1 MYSDGNNGCR
11 APCPPSS
18 RTANARN
25 GWPVFFGVITS
36 DATCEPGHLALRAA
50 AALRRLDH
58 TSMNQRKRP
67 SSAGSSRELRR
78 RRVANN
84 HAFPISDVRSPL
96 DSTPIYRPTPP
107 MYLTLRG
114 AVVAAAGRAS
124 GPHICHARPAGPEQ
138 NRRRLALLPRTV
150 ANRHRCLHQAP
161 EAWRLRQRR
170 RPEVDEHAARAPRRR
185 APPPSA
191 RDRRD
196 MAR

>member
-1 MYSDGNNGCR
+1 MPRLQHALATVDTFFLSYLIFYRGDNERHQRSP
-11 APCPPSS
+11 AATPP
-18 RTANARN
+18 AQQ
-25 GWPVFFGVITS
+25 
-36 DATCEPGHLALRAA
+36 
-50 AALRRLDH
+50 RRLDH

-78 RRVANN
+78 RRVVNN
-84 HAFPISDVRSPL
+84 QAFPISDVRSPL

-114 AVVAAAGRAS
+114 AVVAAAARAS
-124 GPHICHARPAGPEQ
+124 GPHLCHARPPGSEQ
-138 NRRRLALLPRTV
+138 NRRRLALLPPTV
-150 ANRHRCLHQAP
+150 ANRHRFLRQAP

-185 APPPSA
+185 APSPSA

>member
-1 MYSDGNNGCR
+1 M
-11 APCPPSS
+11 S
-18 RTANARN
+18 RTMPTGLPHRECANR
-25 GWPVFFGVITS
+25 
-36 DATCEPGHLALRAA
+36 LAHFHRGDNQGRRGSSAVSHSA
-50 AALRRLDH
+50 QPAPRRLDH

-78 RRVANN
+78 RRVVNN

-96 DSTPIYRPTPP
+96 DSTPIYRPTLP

-114 AVVAAAGRAS
+114 AVVAAASRAS
-124 GPHICHARPAGPEQ
+124 GPHICHARPPGPEQ

>member
-1 MYSDGNNGCR
+1 MPTGVPRG
-11 APCPPSS
+11 
-18 RTANARN
+18 RTHKN
-25 GWPVFFGVITS
+25 GWPIFIGVITS
-36 DATCEPGHLALRAA
+36 DDESAVTLALRAGA
-50 AALRRLDH
+50 APARPH
-58 TSMNQRKRP
+58 YMNQRKRP

-138 NRRRLALLPRTV
+138 NRRRLALLPRAV

-161 EAWRLRQRR
+161 EAWRLRQRG

>member
-1 MYSDGNNGCR
+1 MVVAHHAHR
-11 APCPPSS
+11 APPRA
-18 RTANARN
+18 RTAPRPY
-25 GWPVFFGVITS
+25 GWPIFIGVITS
-36 DATCEPGHLALRAA
+36 DERGCRLSHSEPAP
-50 AALRRLDH
+50 RRLDH

-96 DSTPIYRPTPP
+96 DSTPIYRPTPR

-138 NRRRLALLPRTV
+138 NRRRLALLPRAV
-150 ANRHRCLHQAP
+150 ANCHRCMHKAP

-170 RPEVDEHAARAPRRR
+170 WTEVDEHAARAPRRR